1 MRVRNNNSKKLP
13 RFPYA
18 GHARS
23 ARHTA
28 AFVPSTALN
37 APLNG
42 DATMSAGLLALFA
55 FSPILLAGILLVGLS
70 WPARRA
76 MPLVYLLT
84 AAIGLYVWDMS
95 FNRILASTVQGLV
108 ITAGVLW
115 IIFGAILLLNTLKHS
130 GGITAIRAGFATI
143 SPDRR
148 IQAII
153 IAWMFG
159 CFIEGA
165 SGFGTP
171 AAIAAPLL
179 VAIGFPAMAAVMLGM
194 LVQSTPVSFG
204 AVGTPIIIGI
214 NSGLDSATIGA
225 RLVEQGSSW
234 SSFLQ
239 LITSEV
245 AIIHACIG
253 TVMPLIMVLML
264 TRFFGKEKSWKAGF
278 EVLPFALFAGLAF
291 TLPYAAT
298 GVFLGP
304 EFPSLLGGLIGL
316 AIVTSAARLGFLMPK
331 TTWDFAPAKDWP
343 SEWVGSVE
351 MKLDSLTVKPMS
363 ALRAWLPYVLVGA
376 LLMIS
381 RVFPEVGAA
390 LKSVILLFP
399 DILGE
404 TGIKADFMPL
414 YLPGG
419 ILVAV
424 VIATFFLHGMK
435 VRELS
440 AAVKESSRVLL
451 GAGFVLLFTVPMVR
465 ILINSGVNAA
475 DLASMP
481 ITMARYV
488 ADSVGGIYPLL
499 APSVGALGAF
509 IAGSN
514 TVSNMMLSQFQF
526 GVAENLGISAAL
538 IVAVQAIGAAA
549 GNMVAIHNVVAASA
563 TVGLLGREGAT
574 LRKTIWP
581 TFYYVLFTGLAALFA
596 LHVLGVSDPLLAR

>member
-1 MRVRNNNSKKLP
+1 
-13 RFPYA
+13 
-18 GHARS
+18 
-23 ARHTA
+23 
-28 AFVPSTALN
+28 
-37 APLNG
+37 
-42 DATMSAGLLALFA
+42 MSSGLLALFA
-55 FSPILLAGILLVGLS
+55 FSPILLAAILLVGLR
-70 WPARRA
+70 WPAKHA

-84 AAIGLYVWDMS
+84 AGIGLYIWDMS
-95 FNRILASTVQGLV
+95 ANRIIASTLQGLV

-143 SPDRR
+143 TPDRR
-148 IQAII
+148 VQAII
-153 IAWMFG
+153 IAWLFG

-179 VAIGFPAMAAVMLGM
+179 VAIGFPALAAVMLGM

-214 NSGLDSATIGA
+214 NSGLDTATLGEQLA
-225 RLVEQGSSW
+225 AQGSSW
-234 SSFLQ
+234 EVFLQ
-239 LITSEV
+239 LITSNV
-245 AIIHACIG
+245 AIIHAMVG
-253 TVMPLIMVLML
+253 TLMPLIMVLML

-291 TLPYAAT
+291 TLPYMAT
-298 GVFLGP
+298 GIFLGP
-304 EFPSLLGGLIGL
+304 EFPSLAGGLIGL

-331 TTWDFAPAKDWP
+331 TVWDFAPAKDWP
-343 SEWVGSVE
+343 SEWIGSVE
-351 MKLDSLTVKPMS
+351 MKLDELTSKPMS
-363 ALRAWLPYVLVGA
+363 SLRAWLPYVLVGA
-376 LLMIS
+376 LLVIS

-390 LKSVILLFP
+390 LKSVVLVFP

-404 TGIKADFMPL
+404 AGVKADFMPL

-424 VIATFFLHGMK
+424 VLATFFLHGMK

-440 AAVKESSRVLL
+440 AAFGESTKVLL

-475 DLASMP
+475 DLPSMP
-481 ITMARYV
+481 IAMARYV
-488 ADSVGGIYPLL
+488 ADNVGAIYPLL

-514 TVSNMMLSQFQF
+514 TVSNMMLSQFQY
-526 GVAENLGISAAL
+526 GVAHSLGISGAL

-563 TVGLLGREGAT
+563 TVGLLGREGTT

-581 TFYYVLFTGLAALFA
+581 TLYYVLFSGLIALIA
-596 LHVLGVSDPLLAR
+596 VYVLGVSDPLVVR

>member
-1 MRVRNNNSKKLP
+1 
-13 RFPYA
+13 
-18 GHARS
+18 
-23 ARHTA
+23 
-28 AFVPSTALN
+28 
-37 APLNG
+37 
-42 DATMSAGLLALFA
+42 MSNGLLAFLA
-55 FSPILLAGILLVGLS
+55 FSPILLAAVLLIGLR
-70 WPARRA
+70 WPAKRA

-84 AAIGLYVWDMS
+84 VGIGLFVWDMS
-95 FNRILASTVQGLV
+95 FNRVLASTLQGLV

-130 GGITAIRAGFATI
+130 GGITAIRAGFTTI

-153 IAWMFG
+153 IAWLFG

-179 VAIGFPAMAAVMLGM
+179 VAIGFPALAAVLMGM

-204 AVGTPIIIGI
+204 AVGTPIIIGVT
-214 NSGLDSATIGA
+214 GGVDSAAFGTQLA
-225 RLVEQGSSW
+225 AQGSSW
-234 SSFLQ
+234 EAFLQ

-245 AIIHACIG
+245 AVLHALTG
-253 TVMPLIMVLML
+253 TIMPLIMALML

-278 EVLPFALFAGLAF
+278 EVLPFAIFAGLAF

-298 GVFLGP
+298 GIFLGP

-316 AIVTSAARLGFLMPK
+316 AIVTTAAHFGFLTPK
-331 TTWDFAPAKDWP
+331 KSWDFADAKDWP
-343 SEWVGSVE
+343 NEWVGSVE
-351 MKLDSLTVKPMS
+351 MKLDELTAKPMS
-363 ALRAWLPYVLVGA
+363 TLRAWLPYVLVGA
-376 LLMIS
+376 LLVIS
-381 RVFPEVGAA
+381 RTVPEVGAFM
-390 LKSVILLFP
+390 KSIVLVFP

-404 TGIKADFMPL
+404 AGIKADFMPL

-419 ILVAV
+419 ILVLV
-424 VIATFFLHGMK
+424 VLATFFLHGMK
-435 VRELS
+435 ARELA
-440 AAVKESSRVLL
+440 AAVGESSKVLI

-475 DLASMP
+475 ELASMP
-481 ITMARYV
+481 ITMARFV
-488 ADSVGGIYPLL
+488 ADSVGSVYPLL

-514 TVSNMMLSQFQF
+514 TVSNMMLSQFQY
-526 GVAENLGISAAL
+526 GVAHSLGVSGALVVAAQ
-538 IVAVQAIGAAA
+538 AVGAAA

-563 TVGLLGREGAT
+563 TVGLLGREGTT
-574 LRKTIWP
+574 LRKTVWP
-581 TFYYVLFTGLAALFA
+581 TLYYVLISGLLTLIAIYLI
-596 LHVLGVSDPLLAR
+596 GVTDPLVGL

>member
-1 MRVRNNNSKKLP
+1 M
-13 RFPYA
+13 
-18 GHARS
+18 
-23 ARHTA
+23 
-28 AFVPSTALN
+28 ST
-37 APLNG
+37 
-42 DATMSAGLLALFA
+42 GLLALLA
-55 FSPILLAGILLVGLS
+55 FSPILLAAVLLIGLR
-70 WPARRA
+70 WPAKHA

-84 AAIGLYVWDMS
+84 AGVALFAWDMS
-95 FNRILASTVQGLV
+95 FNRVLASTVQGLL
-108 ITAGVLW
+108 ITLGLLW

-153 IAWMFG
+153 IAWLFG

-204 AVGTPIIIGI
+204 AVGTPIIVGV
-214 NSGLDSATIGA
+214 NTGLDSATIGTQ
-225 RLVEQGSSW
+225 LVEQGSSW
-234 SSFLQ
+234 AQFLQ

-245 AIIHACIG
+245 AIIHAIVG

-264 TRFFGKEKSWKAGF
+264 TRFFGTEKSWKAGF
-278 EVLPFALFAGLAF
+278 AVLPFAIFAGLAF
-291 TLPYAAT
+291 TIPYALT

-304 EFPSLLGGLIGL
+304 EFPSLAGGLIGL
-316 AIVTSAARLGFLMPK
+316 AIVTSAARMGFLLPK
-331 TTWDFAPAKDWP
+331 TTWDFAPADKWP
-343 SEWVGSVE
+343 AEWLGTVE
-351 MKLDSLTVKPMS
+351 MKLDQLTAKPMS
-363 ALRAWLPYVLVGA
+363 ALRAWLPYVLVGV
-376 LLMIS
+376 LLVIS
-381 RVFPEVGAA
+381 RVFPEVSAA
-390 LKSVILLFP
+390 LKGVMLNFP
-399 DILGE
+399 DLLGE
-404 TGIKADFMPL
+404 TGVSANFQPL

-419 ILVAV
+419 ILVTV
-424 VIATFFLHGMK
+424 VLATFFFHGMK
-435 VRELS
+435 LRELGS
-440 AAVKESSRVLL
+440 AVKESSGVLL
-451 GAGFVLLFTVPMVR
+451 SAGFVLLFTVPMVR

-475 DLASMP
+475 ELSSMP
-481 ITMARYV
+481 ILMARWA

-514 TVSNMMLSQFQF
+514 TVSNMMFSQFQF
-526 GVAENLGISAAL
+526 GVASSLGISSAL

-563 TVGLLGREGAT
+563 TVGLLGREGSI
-574 LRKTIWP
+574 LRKTVWP
-581 TFYYVLFTGLAALFA
+581 ALYYVLFTGLIALFA
-596 LHVLGVSDPLLAR
+596 VYVLGISDPLMAG

>member
-1 MRVRNNNSKKLP
+1 
-13 RFPYA
+13 
-18 GHARS
+18 
-23 ARHTA
+23 
-28 AFVPSTALN
+28 
-37 APLNG
+37 
-42 DATMSAGLLALFA
+42 MSIGLLAFFA
-55 FSPILLAGILLVGLS
+55 FSPILLAAILLIGLR
-70 WPARRA
+70 WPAKRA

-84 AAIGLYVWDMS
+84 AVIALYVWDMS
-95 FNRILASTVQGLV
+95 FNRVLASTLQGLV

-130 GGITAIRAGFATI
+130 GAITAIRAGFTTI

-148 IQAII
+148 VQAII
-153 IAWMFG
+153 IAWLFG

-204 AVGTPIIIGI
+204 AVGTPIVIGI
-214 NSGLDSATIGA
+214 NGGLDTATLGA
-225 RLVEQGSSW
+225 QLTAQGSSW
-234 SSFLQ
+234 EIFLQ
-239 LITSEV
+239 LITSNV
-245 AIIHACIG
+245 AIIHAIVG
-253 TVMPLIMVLML
+253 TLIPLIMVLML

-278 EVLPFALFAGLAF
+278 EILPFAIFAGLAF

-298 GVFLGP
+298 GIFLGP

-316 AIVTSAARLGFLMPK
+316 AIVTTAARAGFLVPK
-331 TTWDFAPAKDWP
+331 KTWDFADAKEWPA
-343 SEWVGSVE
+343 EWLGTVE
-351 MKLDSLTVKPMS
+351 MKLDELTAKPMS
-363 ALRAWLPYVLVGA
+363 SLRAWLPYVLVGA
-376 LLMIS
+376 LLVIS
-381 RVFPEVGAA
+381 RVFPEVGGA
-390 LKSVILLFP
+390 LKSVILVFP

-424 VIATFFLHGMK
+424 VIATFFMHGMK
-435 VRELS
+435 ARQLVT
-440 AAVKESSRVLL
+440 AVGESSKVLL

-465 ILINSGVNAA
+465 ILINSGVNGAE
-475 DLASMP
+475 LASMP
-481 ITMARYV
+481 ITMARFV
-488 ADSVGGIYPLL
+488 ADSVGSVYPLL

-514 TVSNMMLSQFQF
+514 TVSNMMLSQFQY
-526 GVAENLGISAAL
+526 GVAQSLGISGAV

-563 TVGLLGREGAT
+563 TVGLLGREGSI
-574 LRKTIWP
+574 LRKTVWP
-581 TFYYVLFTGLAALFA
+581 TLYYVLATGLVAMIAIY
-596 LHVLGVSDPLLAR
+596 VLGVTDPLVGQ

>member
-1 MRVRNNNSKKLP
+1 MQP
-13 RFPYA
+13 
-18 GHARS
+18 GI
-23 ARHTA
+23 
-28 AFVPSTALN
+28 
-37 APLNG
+37 
-42 DATMSAGLLALFA
+42 LALLA
-55 FSPILLAGILLVGLS
+55 FSPILLAAILLVGLR
-70 WPARRA
+70 WPAKRA

-84 AAIGLYVWDMS
+84 AGIGLYVWDMS
-95 FNRILASTVQGLV
+95 LNRVLASTLQGLI
-108 ITAGVLW
+108 ITIGVLW

-130 GGITAIRAGFATI
+130 GGITAIRAGFALI

-153 IAWMFG
+153 IAWLFG

-179 VAIGFPAMAAVMLGM
+179 VAIGFPALAAVMLGM
-194 LVQSTPVSFG
+194 MVQSTPVSFG
-204 AVGTPIIIGI
+204 AVGTPIIIGV
-214 NSGLDSATIGA
+214 NSGLDSASIGA

-234 SSFLQ
+234 DLFLQ
-239 LITSEV
+239 LITSNV
-245 AIIHACIG
+245 AVIHAIVG
-253 TVMPLIMVLML
+253 TVMPLLMVLML

-291 TLPYAAT
+291 TIPYAAT

-304 EFPSLLGGLIGL
+304 EFPSLAGGLIGL
-316 AIVTSAARLGFLMPK
+316 AIVTTAARFGFLMPK
-331 TTWDFAPAKDWP
+331 NTWDFADAKDWP
-343 SEWVGSVE
+343 SEWLGSVE
-351 MKLDSLTVKPMS
+351 MKLDQLTAKPMGT
-363 ALRAWLPYVLVGA
+363 LRAWLPYVLVG
-376 LLMIS
+376 LLLVIS
-381 RVFPEVGAA
+381 RVVPEVSAA
-390 LKSVILLFP
+390 LKSVVLVFP
-399 DILGE
+399 DLLGE
-404 TGIKADFMPL
+404 SGVKADFMPL

-435 VRELS
+435 LRDLGT
-440 AAVKESSRVLL
+440 AVGESSKVLL

-465 ILINSGVNAA
+465 ILINSGINASE
-475 DLASMP
+475 LPSMP
-481 ITMARYV
+481 IAMAQWV
-488 ADSVGGIYPLL
+488 ADSVGSIYPLL

-526 GVAENLGISAAL
+526 GVAESLGISGAL

-563 TVGLLGREGAT
+563 TVGLLGREGTT
-574 LRKTIWP
+574 LRKTVWP
-581 TFYYVLFTGLAALFA
+581 TFYYILFTGVIAMLAIYVF
-596 LHVLGVSDPLLAR
+596 GVSDPLVTG